1 VPWNE
6 TCPMD
11 QRVRFIAA
19 VAEAEEN
26 RSESFSSVCRRFGV
40 SRRVGYKWVDR
51 YEAEGVDGLK
61 DKPRA
66 PHQCPHRTPTE
77 VRDTIIELR
86 KEFPTW
92 GPKKLRDALLTRRPE
107 MRLPVPSAIGEML
120 KSAGLIRPPR
130 RRVRTPPSTMPLMPG
145 EQPNDVWC
153 VDFKGHFG
161 LGDKTRCHPL
171 TITDHVTRYLLKCEA
186 LAQPR
191 EAPVRVH
198 FERVLR
204 EFGVPL
210 RIRSD
215 NGPPF
220 ASTGLGGLSALSVW
234 WMKLGILPERIE
246 PGQPQQNGRHE
257 RMHKTLKAEATI
269 PPQTTIAEQQRVFD
283 RFRGIYNDVR
293 PHEALGGK
301 TPASR
306 YSPSH
311 RPMPERLRSP
321 EYPDTMKTRRID
333 ANGGLCFGG
342 KPFLFSSVL
351 AGEPVGLE
359 LVEEDTWEVFYGPI
373 LLAELHVRGRRDV
386 VVRRVA

>member
-1 VPWNE
+1 
-6 TCPMD
+6 MD

-19 VAEAEEN
+19 VAEAEET
-26 RSESFSSVCRRFGV
+26 RSESFASVCRRFGV
-40 SRRVGYKWVDR
+40 SRRVGYKWVER
-51 YEAEGVDGLK
+51 YDKGGVDGLK
-61 DKPRA
+61 DQPRA
-66 PHQCPHRTPTE
+66 PHRCPHRTPDE
-77 VRDTIIELR
+77 ARDALIELR

-92 GPKKLRDALLTRRPE
+92 GPKKLRDVLLGRRPE
-107 MRLPVPSAIGEML
+107 LRLPAPSAIGEIL
-120 KSAGLIRPPR
+120 KGAGLVRPPR
-130 RRVRTPPSTMPLMPG
+130 RRVKTPPSLLPLAPG
-145 EQPNDVWC
+145 EQPNDLWC
-153 VDFKGHFG
+153 VDFKGYFA
-161 LGDKTRCHPL
+161 LGDESRCYPL
-171 TITDHVTRYLLKCEA
+171 TITDHVSRYLLKCEG

-191 EAPVRVH
+191 ETPVRVH
-198 FERVLR
+198 FERVFR

-257 RMHKTLKAEATI
+257 RMHKTLKAEATM
-269 PPQTTIAEQQRVFD
+269 PAQATLVEQQRVFD

-293 PHEALGGK
+293 PHEALGQK

-306 YSPSH
+306 YFPST

-321 EYPDTMKTRRID
+321 EYSDAMKVRRLD
-333 ANGGLCFGG
+333 AHGALCFGG
-342 KPFLFSSVL
+342 KPFSFCTVL

-373 LLAELHVRGRRDV
+373 LLAELRVRARGEV
-386 VVRRVA
+386 VLRRVA